1 MSVVRVLVVDD
12 YETFR
17 RLVCSFLEDEQWVQ
31 VVGEASDG
39 LEALQKVEDTQP
51 DVILL
56 DISLPKL
63 NGIEAA
69 RQIRKITPECKI
81 IFLSLERDPGV
92 VRAALATG
100 GLGYLLKVDMAAEL
114 MAAVRTVI
122 RGERFVSSSLLGY
135 DVNE

>member
-17 RLVCSFLEDEQWVQ
+17 RLVCSFLEDEQGVQ
-31 VVGEASDG
+31 IVGEASDG
-39 LEALQKVEDTQP
+39 LEAIQKVKDTQP

-81 IFLSLERDPGV
+81 IFLSLERDPEV
-92 VRAALATG
+92 VRAAQEHTFEARQGLAQIRRNVCRARR
-100 GLGYLLKVDMAAEL
+100 YVNRADDIAPVDVEDATL
-114 MAAVRTVI
+114 
-122 RGERFVSSSLLGY
+122 
-135 DVNE
+135 N